1 MFSRIKRSLADRRRR
16 DPVSSPAP
24 SGGHHGRPDGVAI
37 EAAVPPVPSPGMSRP
52 LHRTL
57 NKFPLIH
64 SEATVDIEPHPTKPI
79 LAVTESGPP
88 APSRNASEDGASDA
102 TSLWGQ
108 AFIQLE
114 ENHGTLVAEYEE
126 LLLRELSSTSGF
138 FNDHFV

>member
-1 MFSRIKRSLADRRRR
+1 MD
-16 DPVSSPAP
+16 V
-24 SGGHHGRPDGVAI
+24 
-37 EAAVPPVPSPGMSRP
+37 
-52 LHRTL
+52 
-57 NKFPLIH
+57 
-64 SEATVDIEPHPTKPI
+64 EPHPTKPI
-79 LAVTESGPP
+79 LTVTESGPL

-138 FNDHFV
+138 LNHHFERYVSTTNRP